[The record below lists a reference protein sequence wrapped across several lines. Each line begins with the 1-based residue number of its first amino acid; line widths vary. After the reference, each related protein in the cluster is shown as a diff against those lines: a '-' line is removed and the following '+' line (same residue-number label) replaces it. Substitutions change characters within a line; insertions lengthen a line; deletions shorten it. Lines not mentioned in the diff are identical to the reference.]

1 MYTNTQDKYQQR
13 GWVHYQNIKLE
24 IETSGDYVQKVN
36 FTSEVYY
43 STNPS
48 PALEEVC
55 QQLLEYLQG
64 KRKEFSVKIALEGTP
79 FQKKVWEA
87 MQNIPYGRTC
97 SYKDIAIAI
106 GNPKAAIA
114 VGQAAHKNPIAIIIP
129 CHRVL
134 ATNGDLKGYAGSIE
148 IKEWLLNLEKR
159 NKDK

>member
-134 ATNGDLKGYAGSIE
+134 STNGDLKGYAGSIE